1 MLKKINV
8 FLKIMRPLNLLQ
20 GGIAILGCL
29 ALADPLPRWWQVLL
43 AILVVWAYTGAGNTL
58 NDYYD
63 REIDQINRPHR
74 PIPAGLIRPRQALI
88 FAWILFGSGTL
99 AVLPVF
105 NRQIAVIIPI
115 ALFFLI
121 AYTPVFKSR
130 PLWGNLIV
138 SGILGMTFLFG
149 SAIFGDMRPG
159 IVPCCLAFGFN
170 LIREVVK
177 DMQDVKGDQ
186 ALGART
192 FPLVFG
198 LEAARRLVVILT
210 LILILGALVPFF
222 LKIYGIFYLIVL
234 VLTVEIPLVFVI
246 FSVRRDCTPANCG
259 RLAALLKGDVFFG
272 LLAIFAGRF

>member
-1 MLKKINV
+1 MLKKIDAY
-8 FLKIMRPLNLLQ
+8 LKIMRPLNLFQ
-20 GGIAILGCL
+20 GGIAILVCL
-29 ALADPLPRWWQVLL
+29 TLANPLPRWWQVLL
-43 AILVVWAYTGAGNTL
+43 AILIVWAYTGAGNTL

-63 REIDQINRPHR
+63 REIDKINRPQR
-74 PIPAGLIRPRQALI
+74 PIPAGLISPRQALAY
-88 FAWILFGSGTL
+88 AWILFGLGTL

-115 ALFFLI
+115 ALFFLV

-170 LIREVVK
+170 FIREVIK

-186 ALGART
+186 AQGART

-198 LEAARRLVVILT
+198 LEAARSLVVVSTVVLM
-210 LILILGALVPFF
+210 LGALVPFF
-222 LKIYGIFYLIVL
+222 LKIYGLFYLIVL
-234 VLTVEIPLVFVI
+234 VLTVEIPLGLVI
-246 FSVRRDCTPANCG
+246 FSIRRDYAPTNCG

-272 LLAIFAGRF
+272 LLAIFVGRF